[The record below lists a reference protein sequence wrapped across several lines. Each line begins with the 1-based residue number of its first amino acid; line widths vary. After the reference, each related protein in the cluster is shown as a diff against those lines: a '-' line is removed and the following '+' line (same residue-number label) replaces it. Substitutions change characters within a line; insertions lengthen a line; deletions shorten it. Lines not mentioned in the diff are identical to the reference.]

1 MFIRAIRR
9 HSFPAVSLILLICF
23 LLTDIPASASYAL
36 EQMKPSEGLA
46 GAVFTQQ
53 EEDQSADDADI
64 PESEEETEDD
74 LSEPYTILIP
84 EHDGTKEKRGEK
96 AVIDYS
102 HTEDGYFM
110 VQRLEETDHRYKV
123 LVKVKGLTY
132 SYNLDNGDWAAF
144 PFSEGDNTYQISVL
158 ENVSG
163 TKYANVLSTSVQVAI
178 TDPFAPFL
186 RPNQHV
192 NYVNALETMKEGAS
206 LTEGCEGPLSKV
218 DAVYDFIT
226 KTIKY
231 DYMLASTVEPGY
243 LPDLDRI
250 LKRKR
255 GICYDYSALMSA
267 MLRSQNVPCK
277 LVFGYVGKIYHAWIS
292 VWVEEEGWVTVIHF
306 DGASW
311 QRMDPTFVASGISEE
326 AIKKEARNGQYYAVK
341 YSF

>member
-1 MFIRAIRR
+1 MFIRAIHR
-9 HSFPAVSLILLICF
+9 HSFPTVSLILLICF
-23 LLTDIPASASYAL
+23 LLTNIPLSVSYAL
-36 EQMKPSEGLA
+36 ERMTPSEGLA

-53 EEDQSADDADI
+53 DQEHPSDDVET
-64 PESEEETEDD
+64 PESDEETEED
-74 LSEPYTILIP
+74 LPEPYTILMP
-84 EHDGTKEKRGEK
+84 EHDGVKEKRGKK

-110 VQRLEETDHRYKV
+110 VQRLEETNHRYKV
-123 LVKVKGLTY
+123 LVKVKGMTY
-132 SYNLDNGDWAAF
+132 TYNLDNGEWAAF
-144 PFSEGDNTYQISVL
+144 PFSEGDGTYQISVH
-158 ENVSG
+158 ENISG
-163 TKYANVLSTSVQVAI
+163 TRYANVLSASVQVAM

-192 NYVNALETMKEGAS
+192 NYVDALETMKKGAA

-218 DAVYDFIT
+218 DAVYTFIT

-231 DYMLASTVEPGY
+231 DYVLASTVETGY

-277 LVFGYVGKIYHAWIS
+277 LVFGYVGKVYHAWIS

-306 DGASW
+306 DGTSW
-311 QRMDPTFVASGISEE
+311 QRMDPTFAAAGTSEE
-326 AIKKEARNGQYYAVK
+326 TVKKQVGNGKYYAVK